1 MTNFTDTKVKA
12 FFVREKTLFYILFS
26 IVLVAS
32 IHKMS
37 SDGFLETVPKL
48 HLRNVMSFWHF
59 VAQQDLY
66 EVYPEIY
73 LEAHR
78 YPPSFS
84 LFMAPFAILPVKV
97 TAVLFNL
104 LSFFLLYLGFKM
116 LTISDRSKSFLL
128 LFTFFEMLTSVQ
140 NFQINTLQTGL
151 MIITLCLFEKR
162 RLFLAALV
170 TIVLLNLKAYGAVIG
185 IVFVFYP
192 NKLKY
197 LFYCLACFL
206 LINVLVPLLMVDL
219 HYLLSAYR
227 GWFAILKGDLHNP
240 KSFSVMSILNYM
252 LSGEIRAIYVQS
264 ISVAILLAPLLRL
277 KRFNEYQYRLLFAAS
292 CLVWVVI
299 FNHKAESPT
308 FIIAVSGVGLWYL
321 VTRENRVSFMLM
333 LFVFVFTT
341 LSATSLF
348 PGFLR
353 RMLPDL
359 YLLKTLPCVLVWAVL
374 QRDLNSKKYLGA
386 VKTGL

>member
-1 MTNFTDTKVKA
+1 MPNFTGTKVKS
-12 FFVREKTLFYILFS
+12 FLINEKTLFYVLFS
-26 IVLVAS
+26 IVFLAS

-37 SDGFLETVPKL
+37 SAGFLETVPKL

-59 VAQQDLY
+59 IAQQDLY
-66 EVYPEIY
+66 EIYPEIY

-84 LFMAPFAILPVKV
+84 LSMAPFAVLPVKL
-97 TAVLFNL
+97 TAILFNL

-116 LTISDRSKSFLL
+116 LTISDKSKAFLL

-151 MIITLCLFEKR
+151 MIIALCLFEKR

-170 TIVLLNLKAYGAVIG
+170 TVVLLNLKAYGAVIG
-185 IVFVFYP
+185 VIFVLYP
-192 NKLKY
+192 NKNKY
-197 LFYCLACFL
+197 LLHCLVCFL
-206 LINVLVPLLMVDL
+206 LIDVLIPLLMVDFD
-219 HYLLSAYR
+219 YLLSAYK
-227 GWFAILKGDLHNP
+227 GWFAILKSDLHNP
-240 KSFSVMSILNYM
+240 KSFSVMSIVNYV
-252 LSGEIRAIYVQS
+252 LSREIRGIYVQL
-264 ISVAILLAPLLRL
+264 ISVVILLAPLVRL

-292 CLVWVVI
+292 CLIWVVI

-321 VTRENRVSFMLM
+321 VARGNRVSFVLM
-333 LFVFVFTT
+333 LLVFVFTT

-348 PGFLR
+348 PGFIRQIL
-353 RMLPDL
+353 LDL
-359 YLLKTLPCVLVWAVL
+359 YLLKTLPCVLVWVVL
-374 QRDLNSKKYLGA
+374 QRDLDSTKYLGE
-386 VKTGL
+386 VKIGL